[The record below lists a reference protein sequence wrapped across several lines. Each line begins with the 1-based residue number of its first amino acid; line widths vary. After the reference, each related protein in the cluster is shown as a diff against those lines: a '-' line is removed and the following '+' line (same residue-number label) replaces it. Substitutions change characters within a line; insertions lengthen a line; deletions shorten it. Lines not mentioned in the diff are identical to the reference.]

1 MFIKLAD
8 YIKGYV
14 SIKISGLFPER
25 FINLC
30 AKNKIPLNNI
40 KRKTKNEITADL
52 SVSNF
57 KKLRKITKTTGCK
70 VHITQKYGL
79 RFFMHRFKKRKAFVL
94 GIAAFFIILW
104 SLTKFVWIIDIT
116 GNENVEDNSILEYAK
131 NGGLKTGM
139 LTALVDSQKIKSYIM
154 TNMEELSYVSVT
166 KYGTTVYIDVRERE
180 EKREHFDKYT
190 FSNIVADQSGVVESV
205 LVQSGTAA
213 VKKGDVVYKGQL
225 LVSGATDNKY
235 LGIKYSNSD
244 AVIKARVWH
253 EKTVNIPYY
262 TEEKVPTG
270 NTKAKRKLKILNFS
284 LNLFTKN
291 KILFEK
297 YDILSYTNYISLG
310 KGKVLPIGVETTRY
324 EEYKTKR
331 TKLSLE
337 QTKDLL
343 LKELDNQYKDS
354 EIISHTFEIKDNK
367 LTVTYECIEDIG
379 REEEIDD
386 NGKTSGS

>member
-343 LKELDNQYKDS
+343 LKELDKQYKDS
-354 EIISHTFEIKDNK
+354 EIISRTFEIKDNK

>member
-1 MFIKLAD
+1 MFVKIAD

-14 SIKISGLFPER
+14 SIKINGLFPER

-30 AKNKIPLNNI
+30 AKNKIVLNNI
-40 KRKTKNEITADL
+40 KRKSKNEITADI
-52 SVSNF
+52 SIGNF
-57 KKLRKITKTTGCK
+57 KKLKKVTKTSKCK
-70 VHITQKYGL
+70 VHITKKYGF
-79 RFFMHRFKKRKAFVL
+79 RFFTHRFKKRKTLATGIIIFFV
-94 GIAAFFIILW
+94 ILW

-116 GNENVEDNSILEYAK
+116 GNETVDDALILECAK
-131 NGGLKTGM
+131 SGGLKTGM
-139 LTALVDSQKIKSYIM
+139 LASSVDSKKIKAYIM
-154 TNMEELSYVSVT
+154 TNMEELSYVSVN
-166 KYGTTVYIDVRERE
+166 KNGTTVYIDVRERE
-180 EKREHFDKYT
+180 NKREHFDKYT

-244 AVIKARVWH
+244 AVIKERVWH
-253 EKTVNIPYY
+253 EKTVDIPYY
-262 TEEKVPTG
+262 IEEKVPTG
-270 NTKAKRKLKILNFS
+270 KAKSKRKVKIFDFS
-284 LNLFTKN
+284 LNLFVKN

-297 YDILSYTNYISLG
+297 YDILSYTDYISLG
-310 KGKVLPIGVETTRY
+310 KGKVLPIGIETTRY

-331 TKLSLE
+331 TELTLE

-343 LKELDNQYKDS
+343 IKELDEQYKDS
-354 EIISHTFEIKDNK
+354 EIISRTFEFKDNK
-367 LTVTYECIEDIG
+367 LTVTYECMEDIG

>member
-8 YIKGYV
+8 YMKGYV

-131 NGGLKTGM
+131 KGGLKTGM

-343 LKELDNQYKDS
+343 LKELDKQYKDS
-354 EIISHTFEIKDNK
+354 EIISRTFEIKDNK

>member
-343 LKELDNQYKDS
+343 LKELDKQYKDS
-354 EIISHTFEIKDNK
+354 KIISRTFEIKDNK

>member
-1 MFIKLAD
+1 MFVKIAD

-343 LKELDNQYKDS
+343 LKELDKQYKDS
-354 EIISHTFEIKDNK
+354 EIISRTFEIKDNK

>member
-343 LKELDNQYKDS
+343 LKELDKQYKDS
-354 EIISHTFEIKDNK
+354 EIISRTFKIKDNK

>member
-354 EIISHTFEIKDNK
+354 EIISRTFEIKDNK

>member
-25 FINLC
+25 FINIC

-343 LKELDNQYKDS
+343 LKELDKQYKDS
-354 EIISHTFEIKDNK
+354 EIISRTFEIKDNK

-386 NGKTSGS
+386 NGKTSGG

>member
-1 MFIKLAD
+1 M
-8 YIKGYV
+8 
-14 SIKISGLFPER
+14 
-25 FINLC
+25 
-30 AKNKIPLNNI
+30 
-40 KRKTKNEITADL
+40 
-52 SVSNF
+52 
-57 KKLRKITKTTGCK
+57 
-70 VHITQKYGL
+70 
-79 RFFMHRFKKRKAFVL
+79 

-253 EKTVNIPYY
+253 EKTVNIPYLDCFLR
-262 TEEKVPTG
+262 G
-270 NTKAKRKLKILNFS
+270 ILA
-284 LNLFTKN
+284 
-291 KILFEK
+291 
-297 YDILSYTNYISLG
+297 
-310 KGKVLPIGVETTRY
+310 
-324 EEYKTKR
+324 
-331 TKLSLE
+331 
-337 QTKDLL
+337 
-343 LKELDNQYKDS
+343 
-354 EIISHTFEIKDNK
+354 
-367 LTVTYECIEDIG
+367 
-379 REEEIDD
+379 
-386 NGKTSGS
+386 

>member
-104 SLTKFVWIIDIT
+104 SLTKFVWIIYIT

-343 LKELDNQYKDS
+343 LKELDKQYKDS
-354 EIISHTFEIKDNK
+354 EIISRTFEIKDNK

>member
-104 SLTKFVWIIDIT
+104 SLTKFVWIIDNT

-131 NGGLKTGM
+131 KGGLKTGM

-343 LKELDNQYKDS
+343 LKELDKQYKDS
-354 EIISHTFEIKDNK
+354 EIISRTFEIKDNK
-367 LTVTYECIEDIG
+367 LTVTYECIEDNG

>member
-262 TEEKVPTG
+262 TEEKVPKG

-343 LKELDNQYKDS
+343 LKELDKQYKDS
-354 EIISHTFEIKDNK
+354 EIISRTFEIKDNK

>member
-104 SLTKFVWIIDIT
+104 GLTKFVWIIDIT

-354 EIISHTFEIKDNK
+354 EIISRTFEIKDNK